1 MRCIEVVHCQCK
13 VSRKL
18 NMRYSWGC
26 LGFDRQKRLHFE
38 IFIFAKN
45 PKFDMP
51 IHSYMPA
58 TSYVPVP
65 DYQEILSPKY
75 AQIHLLPLT
84 QEIAFRHRSE

>member
-1 MRCIEVVHCQCK
+1 MRCIEVVHCLPE

-18 NMRYSWGC
+18 NRRYSWGC

-51 IHSYMPA
+51 TKI
-58 TSYVPVP
+58 TWI
-65 DYQEILSPKY
+65 EISVK
-75 AQIHLLPLT
+75 PL
-84 QEIAFRHRSE
+84 